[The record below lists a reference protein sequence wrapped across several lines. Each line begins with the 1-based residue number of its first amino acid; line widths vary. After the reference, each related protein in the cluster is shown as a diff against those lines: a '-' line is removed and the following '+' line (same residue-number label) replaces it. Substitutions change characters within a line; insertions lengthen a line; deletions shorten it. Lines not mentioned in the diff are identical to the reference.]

1 MNYTEL
7 YTNTRATLCRAIA
20 KAVAKAIAEQIVD
33 NYVDIYCP
41 DPLNPAQTFVGV
53 YNSEGANYIE
63 CRLADGT
70 LKSDSIYTL
79 TVDQAYEVLKEVLAA
94 IDQI

>member
-7 YTNTRATLCRAIA
+7 YTETRTTLCRAIA
-20 KAVAKAIAEQIVD
+20 EQIPD
-33 NYVDIYCP
+33 EYLDIYCP

-53 YNSEGANYIE
+53 YKSMGASCIE

-70 LKSDSIYTL
+70 LKSDSIYYL
-79 TVDQAYEVLKEVLAA
+79 SVDQAYEALKEVLAA